1 MTQTG
6 YLKEAE
12 KFEIQAYEK
21 PKDLNELKESHVAA
35 LPNGTP
41 MTAKNSS

>member
-1 MTQTG
+1 MTETG

-21 PKDLNELKESHVAA
+21 PQDLKDLKDKIFQLKNYLVIRWVTSD
-35 LPNGTP
+35 
-41 MTAKNSS
+41 